1 MKKLLLLLFLIP
13 NLVVAED
20 WDSYCNFMADF
31 HNSFKVSI
39 DKQMGGGLPI
49 KNYSCNTMQKT
60 LVAEHQLAQKYNKAS
75 KSKKWRKEFDRQ
87 ARIKMARHFCGLAR
101 AQSMSSKEKDI
112 YAMRFFAKQPNEFGT
127 LMSRRM
133 RQMLDVDLSGNS
145 YQVII
150 YDIDGRTLSNF
161 KNSFN
166 NCRN

>member
-1 MKKLLLLLFLIP
+1 MTT
-13 NLVVAED
+13 E
-20 WDSYCNFMADF
+20 
-31 HNSFKVSI
+31 
-39 DKQMGGGLPI
+39 
-49 KNYSCNTMQKT
+49 
-60 LVAEHQLAQKYNKAS
+60 
-75 KSKKWRKEFDRQ
+75 
-87 ARIKMARHFCGLAR
+87 
-101 AQSMSSKEKDI
+101 EKDI

-150 YDIDGRTLSNF
+150 DDIDGRTLSNF